1 MTHRLEPLLNPSS
14 LAVIGASERHGTP
27 GREIINNLLAG
38 GFQGPLYAVN
48 PRYGEIAGL
57 PCHPTLADLPEP
69 VEQVYIAVGDA
80 HVESALEQAINH
92 GARAVVI
99 ICSLAPDGSEPPLM
113 ERVRARA
120 RQAGILL
127 MGGNTMG
134 YYNFSRG
141 TWACAFDTRD
151 NHVGGGIT
159 LITHSGAGMSGLI
172 DCDERLDCNL
182 AVSTGQ
188 ELDVRMDEYL
198 DYALE
203 QGETRVV
210 GLFMETARSPEG
222 LRNALRKARDR
233 KIPVVVLKVGRTE
246 FSARLA
252 ESHSGAMAGRDDA
265 FQALFDRYGVIRVSD
280 MDEFTTAL
288 IMFNQPHPVAPGAL
302 VSLHD
307 SGGERQL
314 LVDLAD
320 EMDIPLATLSTE
332 TTARLEHILDPGLPA
347 VNPLDAWSA
356 GGPGYHRIMED
367 CMAALMSDPGAAF
380 GAVIHDRAPNS
391 KIYDDYFDYL
401 RKGHAASGKPAF
413 LVANRQGTGSDPAV
427 VEATREGF
435 PVLDGLRPFLA
446 GVRAL
451 TNFRDFHVRAA
462 DPAPVADEL
471 TVARWQRKLNNLTGK
486 ASELTTLHLL
496 GDFGV
501 PACQPT
507 ACDNEQAVLDAAS
520 EVGYPLVLKT
530 AKPGVVHKSDVGGVC
545 LNIANEHELRQAYG
559 RMVHTLGPQVIVMP
573 MVKETGVEMAL
584 GMVNDEQFGP
594 LVMLGFGGRDIESSG
609 KVRFLMPPFGPET
622 AKRAVESLEGSKRL
636 GAWRGRAAV
645 DVNAFCQ
652 AAANFSA
659 MVHALASEISELD
672 ANPIIVHTAGCIAVD
687 GFMSVTGDD
696 YETCGES
703 ELQVATR
710 DKTADS

>member
-1 MTHRLEPLLNPSS
+1 MPHRLEPLLNPSS
-14 LAVIGASERHGTP
+14 LAVIGASERPDTP

-38 GFQGPLYAVN
+38 RFAGALYAVN
-48 PRYGEIAGL
+48 PRYTQICGVS
-57 PCHPTLADLPEP
+57 CHSTLAELPEK

-80 HVESALEQAINH
+80 HVESALEQAIEH
-92 GARAVVI
+92 GAKAVVV
-99 ICSLAPDGSEPPLM
+99 ICSLAADGSEPPLM
-113 ERVRARA
+113 ERVRVRA
-120 RQAGILL
+120 REAGILL

-134 YYNFSRG
+134 YYNFTHG
-141 TWACAFDTRD
+141 TWACAFDTRN

-203 QGETRVV
+203 QAKTRVV
-210 GLFMETARSPEG
+210 GLFMETARSPHG

-233 KIPVVVLKVGRTE
+233 KIPVVVLKVGKTA

-320 EMDIPLATLSTE
+320 EMRIPLAELSPD
-332 TTARLEHILDPGLPA
+332 TTSKLEQILDPGLPA

-356 GGPGYHRIMED
+356 GGPEYHHVMED
-367 CMAALMSDPGAAF
+367 CMAALMCDPAAAF
-380 GAVIHDRAPNS
+380 GAVIHDRAPNG
-391 KIYDDYFDYL
+391 KIYTDYFGYM
-401 RKGHAASGKPAF
+401 RKGHAASGKPVF
-413 LVANRQGTGSDPAV
+413 LVSNRQGTGSDRAV
-427 VEATREGF
+427 VEVTREGF

-446 GVRAL
+446 GVQAL
-451 TNFRDFHVRAA
+451 TGFRDYHARTS

-471 TVARWQRKLNNLTGK
+471 TVARWRRKLANMTGK
-486 ASELTTLHLL
+486 VSEQTTLQLL
-496 GDFGV
+496 GDFEI

-507 ACDNEQAVLDAAS
+507 ACDNEQALLTAAS
-520 EVGYPLVLKT
+520 ELGFPLVLKT
-530 AKPGVVHKSDVGGVC
+530 AKPGVVHKSDVNGVH
-545 LNIANEHELRQAYG
+545 LDIANEHELRQAYG
-559 RMVHTLGPQVIVMP
+559 RMVHTLGPEVIVMP
-573 MVKETGVEMAL
+573 MVQQDGVEMAI
-584 GMVNDEQFGP
+584 GMINDAQFGP

-609 KVRFLMPPFGPET
+609 KVRFLLAPFGPKT
-622 AKRAVESLEGSKRL
+622 AKRAVKSLAGNQRL
-636 GAWRGRAAV
+636 RAWRGRAAV
-645 DVNAFCQ
+645 DVDAFCQ

-659 MVHALASEISELD
+659 MAHALASEISELD
-672 ANPIIVHTAGCIAVD
+672 ANPVIVHPEGCIAVD
-687 GFMSVTGDD
+687 GFMSIARPDNHRND
-696 YETCGES
+696 
-703 ELQVATR
+703 LQVATR
-710 DKTADS
+710 DKIADS